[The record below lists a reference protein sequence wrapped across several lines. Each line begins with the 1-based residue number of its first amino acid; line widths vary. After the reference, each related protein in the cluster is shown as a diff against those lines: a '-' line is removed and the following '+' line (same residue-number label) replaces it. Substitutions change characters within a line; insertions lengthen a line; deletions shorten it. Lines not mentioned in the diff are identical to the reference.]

1 MANKK
6 KPKVDWRVMCVGLV
20 CLTGAEI
27 YAISQ
32 GINGTI
38 FSLFMLVIGGAIGV
52 AIPNPLNK
60 K

>member
-1 MANKK
+1 MTKK
-6 KPKVDWRVMCVGLV
+6 KQKVDWKVMCVGML
-20 CLTGAEI
+20 CLTAAEI

-32 GINGTI
+32 GINGII

-52 AIPNPLNK
+52 AIPNRFK